1 MCSTGAVFK
10 TGLPSAQ
17 APLPPGRRGWGRERP
32 WEGEALQGWAELPG
46 QTQEG
51 RTECAGKTAS
61 G

>member
-1 MCSTGAVFK
+1 MCSTLGCVRDRASFCSGP
-10 TGLPSAQ
+10 TGP
-17 APLPPGRRGWGRERP
+17 RKERLGEGEA

-51 RTECAGKTAS
+51 RTECAGRTAS